1 MGFTKVIKSGD
12 LLEIFQYENDLI
24 PQRKKRKPKWKR
36 IWRPKP
42 DRIRPD
48 NIYRKK
54 REFARLVRANL
65 EGAVPPAMFS
75 FTVVECSDL
84 TVGYSFL
91 TDYFA
96 RLRRSHGKAFR
107 YIAVPEFQKRGA
119 VHFHALIWGLPEEEI
134 KNETPHWDREE
145 DIGDMGKI
153 KRGTRHYQNIWARG
167 YLDCMATDGSE
178 KLAGYLAKY
187 MSKAMFDKRL
197 LGQKSYSASRNVLR
211 SVRLPFASAVAYSK
225 EIWGIDLSTDVPLQE
240 RIYQSKYLGT
250 GRYRVYKIN

>member
-1 MGFTKVIKSGD
+1 MTTNVTVSGY
-12 LLEIFQYENDLI
+12 LLEIKEYERDLS
-24 PQRKKRKPKWKR
+24 QRKVRHTRKKATYKRNRGVCFHSPADIKRKV
-36 IWRPKP
+36 
-42 DRIRPD
+42 
-48 NIYRKK
+48 KK
-54 REFARLVRANL
+54 FHRLVNANL
-65 EGAVPPAMFS
+65 IGDGNPALFTLTMLEVT
-75 FTVVECSDL
+75 TVVSA
-84 TVGYSFL
+84 YASFGI
-91 TDYFA
+91 FIQ
-96 RLRRSHGKAFR
+96 RLRKSFGRSFR
-107 YIAVPEFQKRGA
+107 YIIVPEFQERGA
-119 VHFHALIWGLPEEEI
+119 VHFHMMIWGIPEEYV
-134 KNETPHWDREE
+134 KNERDNRCFQSYW
-145 DIGDMGKI
+145 
-153 KRGTRHYQNIWARG
+153 QRG